1 MPWKGI
7 GAAVAVIVV
16 ALILLGG
23 ISGLVVDWAWFST
36 LGYVGVFWT
45 VFATKAV
52 LFITVF
58 AASSLL
64 LWVNGAL
71 ALRFSSRRR
80 PRLPAVLDPGFAT
93 VRAFPG
99 APKELFGPAVPPLPW
114 RLIILAGAIVIGLLI
129 AMSETGKWDL
139 ILRFVYQV
147 PYGQTEPLFNKDI
160 GFYLFSLPVYVAFK
174 NWMLL
179 ILVLSALM
187 AGSVYFVQ
195 DRKSTRLNSSH

>member
-16 ALILLGG
+16 ALIMLAG

-52 LFITVF
+52 LFIAVF

-64 LWVNGAL
+64 LWVNVAL

-80 PRLPAVLDPGFAT
+80 HRLPAVLDPGFAT

-99 APKELFGPAVPPLPW
+99 APNELFGPAAPPLPW
-114 RLIILAGAIVIGLLI
+114 RLIILGGAIVIGLLI
-129 AMSETGKWDL
+129 AMSETRGAEN
-139 ILRFVYQV
+139 
-147 PYGQTEPLFNKDI
+147 G
-160 GFYLFSLPVYVAFK
+160 
-174 NWMLL
+174 
-179 ILVLSALM
+179 
-187 AGSVYFVQ
+187 
-195 DRKSTRLNSSH
+195 H